1 MTALATSP
9 NSTAAAADSAVADL
23 APRPLASLIFKL
35 MDGLSGATLGLLFYG
50 GWGVWANS
58 AYGWSVALRSGAA
71 QGAMSFV
78 VTLSGV
84 TLMKRLFGIAGPL
97 WWRGAV
103 SILGSLLLI
112 YGGIVGVH
120 LWLGTPEIL
129 LTLAPGLPITI
140 VFCCV
145 FVGSMLRIESAA
157 RRQA

>member
-1 MTALATSP
+1 MTALATTPS
-9 NSTAAAADSAVADL
+9 STADSAIQPTAQ
-23 APRPLASLIFKL
+23 RPIASVVFRL
-35 MDGLSGATLGLLFYG
+35 MDGLSGATLGFLFYG

-58 AYGWSVALRSGAA
+58 AHGMAIAWRSGLA

-84 TLMKRLFGIAGPL
+84 TLMKWLFSLSGPL
-97 WWRGAV
+97 WVRAAV
-103 SILGSLLLI
+103 AIIGSLLVI

-145 FVGSMLRIESAA
+145 FVGSMLRIEMADRA
-157 RRQA
+157 EH

>member
-1 MTALATSP
+1 
-9 NSTAAAADSAVADL
+9 
-23 APRPLASLIFKL
+23 

-58 AYGWSVALRSGAA
+58 AHGWSVALRSGAA

-84 TLMKRLFGIAGPL
+84 TLMKWLFSFRGPL
-97 WWRGAV
+97 WLRGAV
-103 SILGSLLLI
+103 SIIGSLLLI
-112 YGGIVGVH
+112 YGGIVGIH

-145 FVGSMLRIESAA
+145 FVCSMLRIETAA
-157 RRQA
+157 RQHDSAKDCQ